1 MKAIIY
7 TQYGPPEVLH
17 LVEVEKP
24 RPKDNEILVK
34 TFATSA
40 HIGDTKM
47 RSLKGI
53 PGWQLLFARMYL
65 GFRKPKRPILG
76 MELAGEVEAVGKDVT
91 LFKPGIRSL
100 QRCSRPS
107 KLLAGMPNTS
117 VCLKT
122 GWWRSNRPT

>member
-24 RPKDNEILVK
+24 QPKDNEILVK

-53 PGWQLLFARMYL
+53 PGLAVALSAHVS
-65 GFRKPKRPILG
+65 GFPKTKETHTRDG
-76 MELAGEVEAVGKDVT
+76 AGRG
-91 LFKPGIRSL
+91 S
-100 QRCSRPS
+100 
-107 KLLAGMPNTS
+107 
-117 VCLKT
+117 
-122 GWWRSNRPT
+122 